1 MTDRNDM
8 TTMLLE
14 GKTAVIT
21 GCSRGIGR
29 SIMELFAQNGAD
41 IWACSRTPSDD
52 YLRLIEVLSEQNSVK
67 ITPVFFDMADS
78 DKVAEGMKQILSSRG
93 RIDIL
98 VNNAGMV
105 SKNALFQ
112 LTPLKTI
119 RDVFEVNFFSHLLVT
134 QNVLKIMTRQ
144 GSGSIINIASIAGID
159 GEPGQLEYVCSKA
172 ALIGATKK
180 LSHELSFASIRV
192 NAIAPG
198 ITGTDMIG
206 SMTDEVMNQF
216 MQRCSM
222 KRPAQPGEIAHT
234 ALFLASDMSSYVNG
248 QVIRVDGGL

>member
-1 MTDRNDM
+1 
-8 TTMLLE
+8 MLLQ

-29 SIMELFAQNGAD
+29 SILELFAQNGAD
-41 IWACSRTPSDD
+41 IWACSRTSSED
-52 YLRLIEVLSEQNSVK
+52 YVRDLQELSERYSVR
-67 ITPVFFDMADS
+67 ITPLIFDLADS
-78 DKVAEGMKQILSSRG
+78 DQIIHAMKQILSSKG

-112 LTPLKTI
+112 LTPMKTMK
-119 RDVFEVNFFSHLLVT
+119 DVFEVNFFSHLLIT
-134 QNVLKIMTRQ
+134 QYILKVMTRQ
-144 GSGSIINIASIAGID
+144 KSGSIINIASIAGID

-172 ALIGATKK
+172 ALIGATRK
-180 LSHELSFASIRV
+180 LSRELSFAHIRV

-198 ITGTDMIG
+198 IIETDMIDA
-206 SMTDEVMNQF
+206 MAEDVMKRF
-216 MQRCSM
+216 MQQCSM
-222 KRPAQPGEIAHT
+222 KRRGTPVEIASV
-234 ALFLASDMSSYVNG
+234 ALFLASDMSSYVTG